1 LQVWR
6 SSSPHPPSPPH
17 ARSYC
22 FSLETRAALVA
33 CLACERAAHPPAS
46 AFCWRDAA
54 CALAPDFCRAFPD
67 VCDVSRAI
75 HWASSDG
82 TPAAGLKRARA
93 GCSPRAPC
101 VCSPFAVDP
110 SWSPSAD
117 ISGMSLRE
125 LENEH
130 MHLLVRDL
138 KLGKVVLFTGA
149 GLFQAAG
156 LPNWRDLLLLLIDK
170 YQEDRADAGSAD
182 DAARTAQLVDRLRK
196 FVDEDRHEQVAQA
209 SCRTQHTHV
218 PAALPADAARRSW
231 KTRHGAESIF

>member
-1 LQVWR
+1 
-6 SSSPHPPSPPH
+6 
-17 ARSYC
+17 
-22 FSLETRAALVA
+22 
-33 CLACERAAHPPAS
+33 
-46 AFCWRDAA
+46 
-54 CALAPDFCRAFPD
+54 
-67 VCDVSRAI
+67 
-75 HWASSDG
+75 
-82 TPAAGLKRARA
+82 
-93 GCSPRAPC
+93 
-101 VCSPFAVDP
+101 
-110 SWSPSAD
+110 
-117 ISGMSLRE
+117 MSLRE

>member
-1 LQVWR
+1 VLQARLQVWR

-17 ARSYC
+17 TRSYC

-33 CLACERAAHPPAS
+33 CLACERAAHPAAS

-75 HWASSDG
+75 HWPSSDG
-82 TPAAGLKRARA
+82 TPAAALKRARA
-93 GCSPRAPC
+93 AGSPRAPC
-101 VCSPFAVDP
+101 VSSPFAVDP

-117 ISGMSLRE
+117 ISGMSLRQ

-209 SCRTQHTHV
+209 SCSTHAYNV
-218 PAALPADAARRSW
+218 PAAAA
-231 KTRHGAESIF
+231 AAC